1 MSGDSHQDAIDPSPI
16 LTFKPIILAANV
28 KLQRPLSRCGKGPPL
43 LVILP
48 DQGLRVPAPKKS
60 LDPEPLQKWAEE
72 GFAVVELTISKV
84 ASPPDQDVLNARDA
98 CERGIA
104 ALKVLPECTF
114 NDKVGV
120 IGRHGLRCSH
130 GISTLPFKSIHMAFK

>member
-1 MSGDSHQDAIDPSPI
+1 MSADSHQGAVDQASRLAFNPI
-16 LTFKPIILAANV
+16 VLAANV
-28 KLQRPLSRCGKGPPL
+28 KLQRPLSRCGTGPAL
-43 LVILP
+43 VVILP
-48 DQGLRVPAPKKS
+48 DPGVSVPAPKKS
-60 LDPEPLQKWAEE
+60 LDPVPLQKWAEE

-98 CERGIA
+98 FERGIE

-120 IGRHGLRCSH
+120 IGKRSEMQ
-130 GISTLPFKSIHMAFK
+130 P